1 MFETIAS
8 VNGSRLLLAV
18 AAVAI
23 GLVVLVL
30 ILKVFK
36 NRPSSPFIRGGKN
49 RQPRL
54 AVLDAAAVDARRR
67 IVLVRRDNVEHLI
80 LIGGP
85 TDLVIESGIA
95 GNSGVEAAA
104 LQPPMPAQAAPS
116 RKAEAAVVDV
126 PKTAAA
132 ARDPRPKA
140 ALQPSPTKPVS
151 AAGQTLYGAD
161 DTVAP
166 VRPTPAA
173 RTAPPVAPVQ
183 AQVPKPISAT
193 LDAEDILD
201 AARSRVLTK
210 PVQAKT
216 AASVAQPTRREPV
229 SDFERVLDA
238 EVSAN
243 LEQQPSCTVPPIK
256 TGPTLEEEMARMLG
270 DIAPGKKP

>member
-1 MFETIAS
+1 MFETIAG

-30 ILKVFK
+30 LLKVFK

-95 GNSGVEAAA
+95 GNSSVEAAA

-116 RKAEAAVVDV
+116 RQADAAIVDV
-126 PKTAAA
+126 PRAPAVT
-132 ARDPRPKA
+132 RDPRPKA
-140 ALQPSPTKPVS
+140 APQPGLTKPVS
-151 AAGQTLYGAD
+151 AAGQTLYAAD

-166 VRPTPAA
+166 VRATPATRA
-173 RTAPPVAPVQ
+173 APPVAPAQV
-183 AQVPKPISAT
+183 QVPKPVSAT

-216 AASVAQPTRREPV
+216 AAQPTRREPV

-243 LEQQPSCTVPPIK
+243 LEQQPSRTAPPIK